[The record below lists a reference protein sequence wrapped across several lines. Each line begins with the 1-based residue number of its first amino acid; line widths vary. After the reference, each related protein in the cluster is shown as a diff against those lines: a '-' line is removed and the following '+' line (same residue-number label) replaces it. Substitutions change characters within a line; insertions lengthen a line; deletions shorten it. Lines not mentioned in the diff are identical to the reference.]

1 LEKIGYSKIGCPMT
15 VVLRDRDRRSFFK
28 RYTGVKMTKKKEK
41 EGTETS
47 KQRQD
52 VREFRVGDLAVY
64 PAHGVGRIDSIET
77 RMVNGEEHDFYM
89 MKIIENDMTIMIP
102 TWNVEQVGLRDVID
116 EKEIPKVYE
125 VMKKRDRS
133 SSETQTW
140 NRRYRE
146 YMDKLKTGSL
156 FDVAEVYRDLSLLK
170 LTKDLS
176 FGERKLYDTAQT
188 LLVMELSTASK
199 TDEKTIKSEMKLLFP
214 PKKAENAD
222 DLDIPDD

>member
-1 LEKIGYSKIGCPMT
+1 MI
-15 VVLRDRDRRSFFK
+15 
-28 RYTGVKMTKKKEK
+28 KKKDK
-41 EGTETS
+41 EGTETPE
-47 KQRQD
+47 KKPD
-52 VREFRVGDLAVY
+52 VREFKVGDLAVY
-64 PAHGVGRIDSIET
+64 PAHGVGRINAIET

-89 MKIIENDMTIMIP
+89 MKIIENEMTIMIP
-102 TWNVEQVGLRDVID
+102 TWNVEQVRLRDVID
-116 EKEIPKVYE
+116 EKDIPKVYD

-156 FDVAEVYRDLSLLK
+156 YDVAEVFRDLSLLK

-188 LLVMELSTASK
+188 LLVMELSTASN
-199 TDEKTIKSEMKLLFP
+199 TDEKAIISQMKLLFP
-214 PKKAENAD
+214 PKETENTD
-222 DLDIPDD
+222 GSDIPDD